1 VVEAAAPVLRAQPPV
16 VRQAVGMLDDTRDL
30 NRQFHERIVGLGIA
44 HDYVELPG
52 VRHDPQAL
60 LQGLLALGDG
70 FYRRA
75 LNLAEPA
82 ARK

>member
-1 VVEAAAPVLRAQPPV
+1 VVEVAAPVLRAQPPV

-30 NRQFHERIVGLGIA
+30 NREFHERMAALGIA

-52 VRHDPQAL
+52 TGHDAQAL
-60 LQGLLALGDG
+60 LRGLLARGDG

-75 LNLAEPA
+75 LL
-82 ARK
+82 KQ